1 MIKSNNAKGPWTK
14 PILVKSG
21 KGLIDPTPLWDDN
34 GKAYLIYA
42 FAGSRAGIK
51 SRLVACT
58 MNSEGTFANS
68 DEVLLIDGH
77 QDEPTIE
84 GPKIYK
90 KNGYYFIFLVAVD
103 LLAQDCLEN
112 RILKIQNTNFDFCV
126 FTMQVFFKKVGD
138 SISTWKPNS
147 KKPLND
153 FLFHKLPWQTMQP
166 IWKTDFIRS
175 IGGFNQ
181 DFERMQD
188 VELHTRA
195 LLIEHVLFK
204 QIVEKPD
211 CYYRIDEDRKIFNT
225 FNFIS
230 LRIDSTIL
238 YVQRFNFLPMKQ
250 RKYLIGTIYET
261 FLQLVY
267 VLKKKQITRAEF
279 EILKEKLFKQ
289 SMYLTKMQKILF
301 YCSQFYNFNLY
312 RVMGVNRFFK
322 YLILI

>member
-1 MIKSNNAKGPWTK
+1 MPSFNKAKYISEAINSVISQTYTNWELIIVDDYSNDDSHEIISSFASKFDNIKTYFNLENKGANYCRNLGIERAKGSY
-14 PILVKSG
+14 I
-21 KGLIDPTPLWDDN
+21 
-34 GKAYLIYA
+34 
-42 FAGSRAGIK
+42 
-51 SRLVACT
+51 
-58 MNSEGTFANS
+58 
-68 DEVLLIDGH
+68 
-77 QDEPTIE
+77 
-84 GPKIYK
+84 
-90 KNGYYFIFLVAVD
+90 IFLDADD
-103 LLAQDCLEN
+103 LLAKDCLEN

-138 SISTWKPNS
+138 SFATWKPNS
-147 KKPLND
+147 LKPLND

-181 DFERMQD
+181 DFGRMQD

-195 LLIEHVLFK
+195 LLTDHVLFK
-204 QIVEKPD
+204 QIIDKPD
-211 CYYRIDEDRKIFNT
+211 CYYRIDEDRKIFNA

-238 YVQRFNFLPMKQ
+238 YVQRFKFLPIKQ
-250 RKYLIGTIYET
+250 RKYLAGTIYET

-267 VLKKKQITRAEF
+267 VLKKKQISKVEF

>member
-1 MIKSNNAKGPWTK
+1 MLKVSIIMPSFNKAKYISEAINSVINQTYTNWELIIVDDCSNDDSQEIISSFASKFDNIKTHFNPENKGANYCRNLG
-14 PILVKSG
+14 IESA
-21 KGLIDPTPLWDDN
+21 N
-34 GKAYLIYA
+34 GNYI
-42 FAGSRAGIK
+42 
-51 SRLVACT
+51 
-58 MNSEGTFANS
+58 
-68 DEVLLIDGH
+68 
-77 QDEPTIE
+77 
-84 GPKIYK
+84 
-90 KNGYYFIFLVAVD
+90 IFLDADD

-138 SISTWKPNS
+138 SFATWKPNS
-147 KKPLND
+147 LKPLND

-195 LLIEHVLFK
+195 LLIENVLYK
-204 QIVEKPD
+204 QIVDKPD

-238 YVQRFNFLPMKQ
+238 YVQRFKFLPIKQ
-250 RKYLIGTIYET
+250 RKYLAGTIYET

-267 VLKKKQITRAEF
+267 VLKKKQISKVEF